1 MRMRLFL
8 TSAMVTGLALSTV
21 QSAHAVI
28 KPGSACK
35 KVGQVAL
42 DSKKVYTCLKS
53 GKKLVWSKGVAIPG
67 GVVGALP
74 TQSQPTP
81 SAAPT
86 PVAPKPPAIGS
97 AASPLPAGSKIT
109 IGKVAFRIEGTNNS
123 VMDQVCADNGSRDG
137 CTYDAKYNGIPDPKA
152 TIWWY
157 AVKASAFNLDT
168 KIIDV
173 GSLDRRFKLATESG
187 QLLEADSAS
196 LEDNL
201 LSYGQIIPG
210 GSATG
215 RFYFKISVGVS
226 VKTLMVI
233 SDQSNWPMSESD
245 YYLLTDTS
253 AIGAIQEVGPMATP
267 ASLSGDLGSA
277 GNPAPRGTALVAGK
291 LQFRVDS
298 SLQSVTKE
306 ICADNGSRE
315 GCTYDSA
322 YNGIPDAKSSV
333 SWQAINMSVTNLD
346 NKIVNIGSFDRT
358 FKIALPSGQLRDAQY
373 ISVKDALN
381 DSVQLIPGG
390 SATGRLYFMSKSGAA
405 FKELLVLRDT
415 SNWPSSTTD
424 YYFSLK

>member
-1 MRMRLFL
+1 M
-8 TSAMVTGLALSTV
+8 
-21 QSAHAVI
+21 
-28 KPGSACK
+28 
-35 KVGQVAL
+35 
-42 DSKKVYTCLKS
+42 
-53 GKKLVWSKGVAIPG
+53 
-67 GVVGALP
+67 
-74 TQSQPTP
+74 
-81 SAAPT
+81 
-86 PVAPKPPAIGS
+86 
-97 AASPLPAGSKIT
+97 
-109 IGKVAFRIEGTNNS
+109 
-123 VMDQVCADNGSRDG
+123 
-137 CTYDAKYNGIPDPKA
+137 
-152 TIWWY
+152 
-157 AVKASAFNLDT
+157 
-168 KIIDV
+168 
-173 GSLDRRFKLATESG
+173 TESG
-187 QLLEADSAS
+187 QLLEADGAS

-253 AIGAIQEVGPMATP
+253 SIGAIPEVGPMATP
-267 ASLSGDLGSA
+267 ATLSGDLGSA
-277 GNPAPRGTALVAGK
+277 GNPAPRGTTLVAGK

-298 SLQSVTKE
+298 TLQSVTKE

-315 GCTYDSA
+315 GCTYDSK
-322 YNGIPDAKSSV
+322 YNGVPDAKSSV
-333 SWQAINMSVTNLD
+333 NWQAITMSVTNLD
-346 NKIVNIGSFDRT
+346 SKIVNIGSFDRT
-358 FKIALPSGQLRDAQY
+358 FKIALPNGQLRDAQY

-415 SNWPSSTTD
+415 SNWPSSTSD